1 MNTKPLLTIA
11 CSLLFVSC
19 GDDET
24 PSTPAAAR
32 ENTLPTLDPECYE
45 QALKYEIS
53 EGKKSMEE
61 FSSAAENGKF
71 GDYLAASDAREAQSD
86 LDICRRYAACD
97 DVSDEERQ
105 GQTMQCTNQRLRQRM
120 KDMGY

>member
-1 MNTKPLLTIA
+1 MKTKTLLTIA

-24 PSTPAAAR
+24 PSTPVAAR
-32 ENTLPTLDPECYE
+32 ESALQTLDPECYG

-53 EGKKSMEE
+53 EGKKSLEE
-61 FSSAAENGKF
+61 YYSAAENGEF
-71 GDYLAASDAREAQSD
+71 EEYLAASDAREAQSD

-97 DVSDEERQ
+97 DISDEEKQ
-105 GQTMQCTNQRLRQRM
+105 GQTMQCTDQRLRQRM
-120 KDMGY
+120 KDMGC